1 MYKKQYTTNH
11 CGGRNVSMSD
21 DKLLSSEDLVE
32 KDFEAMLNG
41 PENLDLF
48 AKETIQSLEDLK
60 VNGFYKNLGD
70 KLKKAREEVGLTLA
84 QLGEK
89 FGITGGAIANYEA
102 GIRQVPIHVLI
113 ELSRILN
120 KPIHSFLGPQAE
132 PVISIK
138 ETLINTLERY
148 TEAEYA
154 KRLMEL
160 KDGKLNEVIPELL
173 IPMPP
178 EICKNHDITIRVKT
192 NETGTFSYFF
202 IKLVR
207 PISEEQVRTLL
218 NKEEINIKLNP
229 DDWVLAKSSD
239 SNVFEIVQFKNITPT
254 TIRYSKKCNLQTY
267 NIGGLV
273 LARVERLV
281 NLDV

>member
-1 MYKKQYTTNH
+1 
-11 CGGRNVSMSD
+11 MSD
-21 DKLLSSEDLVE
+21 DKLRSFEDLVN
-32 KDFEAMLNG
+32 KDFEAMLYG
-41 PENLDLF
+41 PEDLDLF
-48 AKETIQSLEDLK
+48 LEETIQSMEAFN

-89 FGITGGAIANYEA
+89 FSITGGAIANYEA

-160 KDGKLNEVIPELL
+160 KDGKLNEVIPQLL

-192 NETGTFSYFF
+192 NEY
-202 IKLVR
+202 R
-207 PISEEQVRTLL
+207 WISPRKSRKVGELGC
-218 NKEEINIKLNP
+218 
-229 DDWVLAKSSD
+229 LA
-239 SNVFEIVQFKNITPT
+239 Q
-254 TIRYSKKCNLQTY
+254 KKCWLMPEYQHWSKRKKTY
-267 NIGGLV
+267 LFQPNSRPLGHMPKP
-273 LARVERLV
+273 AE
-281 NLDV
+281 